1 MSRLARDSA
10 SGNPGGGDFSEVSG
24 GSVVNPDAS
33 GPLAGGHLRN
43 TWQSRSGDTRPRR
56 HWEPSLGSPG
66 ALISMCVK
74 VGLEGRYTL
83 LTGAVGG
90 LVVTWG
96 PVTITPED
104 GLSVGK

>member
-1 MSRLARDSA
+1 
-10 SGNPGGGDFSEVSG
+10 
-24 GSVVNPDAS
+24 
-33 GPLAGGHLRN
+33 
-43 TWQSRSGDTRPRR
+43 
-56 HWEPSLGSPG
+56 
-66 ALISMCVK
+66 MCVK

-104 GLSVGK
+104 GLLVGK

>member
-1 MSRLARDSA
+1 M
-10 SGNPGGGDFSEVSG
+10 GGPE
-24 GSVVNPDAS
+24 
-33 GPLAGGHLRN
+33 
-43 TWQSRSGDTRPRR
+43 
-56 HWEPSLGSPG
+56 

-74 VGLEGRYTL
+74 VGLKGRYTL

-90 LVVTWG
+90 FVVTWG